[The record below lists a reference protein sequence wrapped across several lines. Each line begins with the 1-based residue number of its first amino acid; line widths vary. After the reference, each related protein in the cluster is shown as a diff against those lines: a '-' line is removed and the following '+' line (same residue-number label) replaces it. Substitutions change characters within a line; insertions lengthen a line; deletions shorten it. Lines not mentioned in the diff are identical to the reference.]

1 MDNEPQKICYTNDMK
16 LMQEFLD
23 QQLSLV
29 EEQKRLNEWC
39 TTFITEVGKLSQEIT
54 KQAKDKSNER
64 HGDVDKIIFDIKKA
78 HRNNIVWAK
87 KNVGYTDKSTEQ

>member
-1 MDNEPQKICYTNDMK
+1 MK

-39 TTFITEVGKLSQEIT
+39 TTFITEVSKLSQEIT
-54 KQAKDKSNER
+54 RQAKEKSNER

-87 KNVGYTDKSTEQ
+87 KNVGYTDKTTEQ

>member
-1 MDNEPQKICYTNDMK
+1 MK

-39 TTFITEVGKLSQEIT
+39 TTFITEVSKLSQEIT

-64 HGDVDKIIFDIKKA
+64 HGDVDKILFDIKKA

-87 KNVGYTDKSTEQ
+87 KNVGYTDKTTEQ

>member
-1 MDNEPQKICYTNDMK
+1 MDNDMK

-39 TTFITEVGKLSQEIT
+39 TTFITEVSKLSQEIT

-64 HGDVDKIIFDIKKA
+64 HGDVDKILFDIKKA

-87 KNVGYTDKSTEQ
+87 KNVGYTDKTTEQ

>member
-1 MDNEPQKICYTNDMK
+1 MK

-39 TTFITEVGKLSQEIT
+39 TTFISEVSKLSQEIT
-54 KQAKDKSNER
+54 RQAKDKSNER
-64 HGDVDKIIFDIKKA
+64 HGDVDKILFDIKKA

-87 KNVGYTDKSTEQ
+87 KNVGYTDKTTEQ

>member
-1 MDNEPQKICYTNDMK
+1 MK

-39 TTFITEVGKLSQEIT
+39 TTFITEVSKLSQEIT
-54 KQAKDKSNER
+54 RQAKEKSNER
-64 HGDVDKIIFDIKKA
+64 HGDVDKILFDIKKA

-87 KNVGYTDKSTEQ
+87 KNVGYTDKTTEQ

>member
-1 MDNEPQKICYTNDMK
+1 MDNDMK

-29 EEQKRLNEWC
+29 EEQKRLNEWS
-39 TTFITEVGKLSQEIT
+39 TTFITEVSKLSQEIT

-64 HGDVDKIIFDIKKA
+64 HGDVDKILFDIKKA

-87 KNVGYTDKSTEQ
+87 KNVGYTDKTTEQ

>member
-1 MDNEPQKICYTNDMK
+1 MK

-39 TTFITEVGKLSQEIT
+39 TTFISEVSKLSQEIT
-54 KQAKDKSNER
+54 RQAKEKSNER

-87 KNVGYTDKSTEQ
+87 KNVGYTDKTTEQ

>member
-1 MDNEPQKICYTNDMK
+1 MDNDMK

-39 TTFITEVGKLSQEIT
+39 TTFITEVSKLSQEIT
-54 KQAKDKSNER
+54 RQAKDKSNER
-64 HGDVDKIIFDIKKA
+64 HGDVDKILFDIKKA

-87 KNVGYTDKSTEQ
+87 KNVGYTDKTTEQ